1 MDFRWRV
8 GATTSA
14 QMAFSKA
21 TERKPK
27 LAGLINWRARG
38 ARAYNG
44 GQRTNPPAGPGA
56 ARVPNKRFRD
66 ASEAS
71 SLLTLRCP
79 KEGQI
84 VYNKKIIYRKQH
96 SSASQK
102 YIVPRAPPAGSGKV
116 TYTVS
121 VGLRI
126 IWRRWCSPHASCR
139 GMVDRTNTHLPFCI
153 TAGAEFNSFW
163 LKGKT
168 VRRSPESENPSPLA
182 WDHPHTS

>member
-1 MDFRWRV
+1 MLFFKISLDLEKRNIGRNRMDFRWRV

-84 VYNKKIIYRKQH
+84 VYNKKIIYRKQ
-96 SSASQK
+96 Q
-102 YIVPRAPPAGSGKV
+102 IVCV
-116 TYTVS
+116 TKIY
-121 VGLRI
+121 
-126 IWRRWCSPHASCR
+126 C
-139 GMVDRTNTHLPFCI
+139 
-153 TAGAEFNSFW
+153 
-163 LKGKT
+163 
-168 VRRSPESENPSPLA
+168 PESSPRWVGKSHIYRERTYNLEA
-182 WDHPHTS
+182 LVLTPRKLPRHGRPYKHTSSFFALLHVPSLIAFG